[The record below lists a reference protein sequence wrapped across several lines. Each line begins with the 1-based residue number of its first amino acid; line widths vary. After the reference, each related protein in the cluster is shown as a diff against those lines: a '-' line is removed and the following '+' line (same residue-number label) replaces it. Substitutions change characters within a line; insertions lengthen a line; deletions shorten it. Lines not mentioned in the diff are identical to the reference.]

1 MEEGTLV
8 SCTAM
13 FLEVSD
19 EEKIVRIGC
28 RHLALHEKCVLI
40 DLTSWFPVTVW
51 ESDLPKLE
59 NKKIYSVQSLSVKQL
74 GSTYLSTT
82 VHTII
87 DHKPDL
93 SYPEEVV
100 DTLTMQAFTGF
111 GITKRQI
118 SQFQYADNF
127 AVNVR
132 CKACERRLIDIASLQ
147 VVKCSGP
154 FCQVSQCIADC
165 CKVGSLRLS
174 ITAEGEDIWLA
185 VKDDVLVCKLQS

>member
-1 MEEGTLV
+1 MLV
-8 SCTAM
+8 SYTAM

-59 NKKIYSVQSLSVKQL
+59 NKKIFQSLSVKQF

-82 VHTII
+82 LHTII

-118 SQFQYADNF
+118 SQFQ
-127 AVNVR
+127 
-132 CKACERRLIDIASLQ
+132 
-147 VVKCSGP
+147 
-154 FCQVSQCIADC
+154 
-165 CKVGSLRLS
+165 
-174 ITAEGEDIWLA
+174 
-185 VKDDVLVCKLQS
+185 